1 MRFDRS
7 SGNRGHRRTYR
18 IALLLLLVL
27 LAPALPARAASPVTR
42 EIVTRGA
49 ELLTYDLQ
57 GGGAPVR
64 AYVLRAD
71 LRDPYLELRPIVGA
85 DDTLEQRQTVPA
97 MAKRTGAVAAL
108 NGDFFYMGGSGRP
121 IGPVVK
127 DGRLLAS
134 PTDGENLYA
143 FALTTSRVPL
153 IAALKFTGRVRGT
166 GGEAFPL
173 AGINKP
179 FPGEPGDLLFMY
191 TPDWGPTT
199 ARAWSTGADVV
210 QAVVDGNTVK
220 QTVYGDTPAAV
231 PRGGFVLAGSG
242 DAARFLAERC
252 PAGTTVTV
260 EWRLTPDLNTLSM
273 ALGGYGLLVHEGR
286 PTGTYP
292 PDLGGRAARSAVG
305 FSRDGRYLYLV
316 AVEKGPASAGMT
328 LAELAGF
335 LADLGVWEALN
346 LDGGGSTTLVARPLG
361 ETDPIPVN
369 QPQAGNWR
377 AVADA
382 LGLYSTAPR
391 GRLAGLLVRGPAA
404 VVAGTY
410 AAYTVSGYD
419 EYFNPYPVKP
429 EDVRWS
435 TEPAAGQWRGNVFYP
450 DRGARTTVK
459 ATVGGVTGT
468 LAVEVLGAQ
477 DLTALIVEPSSL
489 TLAPGQQASL
499 RARVQAADGR
509 TFELPPEVI
518 AWEVP
523 EELGLLK
530 GNVFTAG
537 PGVTAGRL
545 RARFSGLVAE
555 VPVTVRTGEA
565 TAGLLEPDRPLTLE
579 LGPLSLSFPTH
590 GAVAGEAGARL
601 SLAAP
606 PDLPEGFV
614 PLAAVEVQVE
624 TDTEGKLPA
633 LTAPWTLTWR
643 LPEADAA
650 QTVLGVFRDGGL
662 DLLPFRVADGVLRA
676 KGFGTGT
683 LVLAERT
690 RPVPVWR
697 DLRGHWAE
705 ATVKQLAGQGVIA
718 GFPDGTFGPQ
728 QPLTRAQ
735 VVTMLARAFNWPPA
749 KAAPGFRDPVPDW
762 AAGPVAAAVAMG
774 VVKGYEDGTFG
785 ADRPVTRAE
794 LAVLLARV
802 LPLPAAHDLPYRD
815 AADIP
820 AWAQESVTRLT
831 AAGLLQGREGA
842 YWPKASA
849 TRAEAAA
856 LLQRALD
863 YWLTH

>member
-1 MRFDRS
+1 MRA
-7 SGNRGHRRTYR
+7 NRCLGHGGPERMYR
-18 IALLLLLVL
+18 LLWTLLLALLI
-27 LAPALPARAASPVTR
+27 PALPAAAAAPATR

-49 ELLTYDLQ
+49 ELLTYDLK
-57 GGGAPVR
+57 GGDVPVR

-71 LRDPYLELRPIVGA
+71 LRDPYLDLRPIVGA
-85 DDTLEQRQTVPA
+85 EDTLERRQTVPA

-108 NGDFFYMGGSGRP
+108 NGDFFYMEGSGRP

-134 PTDGENLYA
+134 PTEGENLYA

-166 GGEAFPL
+166 GTETFPL

-179 FPGEPGDLLFMY
+179 FPAEPADLLFLY
-191 TPDWGPTT
+191 TPDWGSTT
-199 ARAWSTGADVV
+199 ARAWPAGTDVA
-210 QAVVDGNTVK
+210 QAVVEGHTVR
-220 QTVYGDTPAAV
+220 QIVYGEV
-231 PRGGFVLAGSG
+231 PIPRHGFVMAGSG
-242 DAARFLAERC
+242 AAAQFLAERC
-252 PAGTTVTV
+252 PAGSAVTV
-260 EWRLTPDLNTLSM
+260 EWRLTPDLNTLRL

-286 PTGTYP
+286 PVGTYP
-292 PDLGGRAARSAVG
+292 PDLGGRTARSAVG

-361 ETDPIPVN
+361 ETDPVPVN

-377 AVADA
+377 AVANA
-382 LGLYSTAPR
+382 LGLYSTAPP
-391 GRLAGLLVRGPAA
+391 GRLTGLVVRGPTT

-410 AAYTVSGYD
+410 AAYTASGYD
-419 EYFNPYPVKP
+419 EYFNPYSVRPS
-429 EDVRWS
+429 DVRWS
-435 TEPAAGQWRGNVFYP
+435 SEPALGEWRGNVLYAR
-450 DRGARTTVK
+450 RGGRTTVW
-459 ATVGGVTGT
+459 AAADGATGT
-468 LAVEVLGAQ
+468 LDVEVLGPQ
-477 DLTALIVEPSSL
+477 DLAALMVEPSSL
-489 TLAPGQQASL
+489 TLGPGEQAPL
-499 RARVQAADGR
+499 KARVRATDGR
-509 TFELPPEVI
+509 TFDLPPEVV

-523 EELGLLK
+523 EGLGLAK

-545 RARFSGLVAE
+545 RARFSGLAAE
-555 VPVTVRTGEA
+555 VPVTVRTAQA
-565 TAGLLEPDRPLTLE
+565 TAGLLEPHRPLTLG
-579 LGPLSLSFPTH
+579 LADLTFSFPAASVS
-590 GAVAGEAGARL
+590 GAGVVRL

-606 PDLPEGFV
+606 PERLEGFA
-614 PLAAVEVQVE
+614 PLAAVSLAVE
-624 TDTEGKLPA
+624 TDGDRSIP
-633 LTAPWTLTWR
+633 TAPWTLTWR
-643 LPEADAA
+643 LAEAGAG
-650 QTVLGVFRDGGL
+650 QTVLGVLRGGGL
-662 DLLPFRVADGVLRA
+662 ELLPVRVADGVLRTR
-676 KGFGTGT
+676 GFATGT

-705 ATVKQLAGQGVIA
+705 ATVRQLAGQGVIA
-718 GFPDGTFGPQ
+718 GFPDGTFAPR

-735 VVTMLARAFNWPPA
+735 AVTLLARAFNWPPA
-749 KAAPGFRDPVPDW
+749 EAMPEFRDRVPDW
-762 AAGPVAAAVAMG
+762 AAPAVAAAVAMG

-785 ADRPVTRAE
+785 AHRPVTRAE

-802 LPLPAAHDLPYRD
+802 LPLPAEQGLPYRD
-815 AADIP
+815 AAGIP
-820 AWAQESVTRLT
+820 AWARDAVGRLT
-831 AAGLLQGREGA
+831 AAGLLQGWEGA
-842 YWPKASA
+842 YWPKEPA

-863 YWLTH
+863 YWLTR

>member
-7 SGNRGHRRTYR
+7 SGNRGPRRTYR

-49 ELLTYDLQ
+49 ELLTYDLK
-57 GGGAPVR
+57 GGDAPVR

-97 MAKRTGAVAAL
+97 MAKRTRAVAAL
-108 NGDFFYMGGSGRP
+108 NGDFFYMEGSGRP

-166 GGEAFPL
+166 GRDAFPL

-179 FPGEPGDLLFMY
+179 FPGEPKDLLFMY

-199 ARAWSTGADVV
+199 ARAWSAGADLVQTVV
-210 QAVVDGNTVK
+210 EGNTVR

-260 EWRLTPDLNTLSM
+260 EWRLTPDLNTLRM
-273 ALGGYGLLVHEGR
+273 ALGGYGLLVHEDR
-286 PTGTYP
+286 PAGTYP

-305 FSRDGRYLYLV
+305 FTRDGRYLYLV

-391 GRLAGLLVRGPAA
+391 GRLAGLVVRGPTT
-404 VVAGTY
+404 VVAGTS
-410 AAYTVSGYD
+410 ATYTVSGYD
-419 EYFNPYPVKP
+419 EYFNPYPVALKK
-429 EDVRWS
+429 VRWS
-435 TEPAAGQWRGNVFYP
+435 SEPAAGEWRGNVLYAR
-450 DRGARTTVK
+450 RGGRTTVL
-459 ATVGGVTGT
+459 ATADGATGT

-477 DLTALIVEPSSL
+477 DLTALVLEPSSL
-489 TLAPGQQASL
+489 TLAPGEQAFL
-499 RARVQAADGR
+499 KARVCARDGR
-509 TFELPPEVI
+509 TFDLPPEVI
-518 AWEVP
+518 GWEVP
-523 EELGLLK
+523 EGLGLVAGHL
-530 GNVFTAG
+530 FTAG
-537 PGVTAGRL
+537 PRATAGRL
-545 RARFSGLVAE
+545 KARFSELVAE
-555 VPVTVRTGEA
+555 VPVIIRTAQA
-565 TAGLLEPDRPLTLE
+565 TAGWLEPDRPLTLG
-579 LGPLSLSFPTH
+579 LADLTLSFPAGTVAEA
-590 GAVAGEAGARL
+590 AVARL
-601 SLAAP
+601 TLTEP
-606 PDLPEGFV
+606 PDPPEGFS
-614 PLAAVEVQVE
+614 PLAALSIEVE
-624 TDTEGKLPA
+624 TDGKHP
-633 LTAPWTLTWR
+633 TQTKPWTLIWP
-643 LPEADAA
+643 LPEAGAA
-650 QTVLGVFRDGGL
+650 QTVLGFLRGGGL
-662 DLLPFRVADGVLRA
+662 ELLPFRVADGVLRA
-676 KGFGTGT
+676 RGFGTGT
-683 LVLAERT
+683 LVLAERS
-690 RPVPVWR
+690 RPVPSWP

-705 ATVKQLAGQGVIA
+705 ATAKQLAGQGVIA

-735 VVTMLARAFNWPPA
+735 VVTLLARAFNWPPA
-749 KAAPGFRDPVPDW
+749 GAMPEFRDRVPDW
-762 AAGPVAAAVAMG
+762 AAEPVAAAAAMG

-802 LPLPAAHDLPYRD
+802 LPLPAEQNLPYRD
-815 AADIP
+815 AADVP
-820 AWAQESVTRLT
+820 AWARDSVARLT

-842 YWPKASA
+842 CWPKASA

-863 YWLTH
+863 YWLTR